1 MPQRQFSL
9 AVRKTSKRNPTH
21 LTSLP
26 PERALSLLLPLSG
39 GCYFLR
45 PAFKLL
51 LAINMLHMTR
61 GISLFGFILT
71 AIVLHTGLQLLPD
84 AWALPLFCRVPA
96 TCSTFWFQ
104 TTLNTETLTYIVDG
118 ISFEMARSC
127 SGEGFFS
134 IAFSLLLWRKPKW
147 CWAAFPL
154 TLILNTLRA
163 ILTATLTLTLHGSR
177 FESIVHLIAG
187 ASIFIG
193 TLYLLWFLT
202 NKPRHDSNS

>member
-9 AVRKTSKRNPTH
+9 AVRKTSKRNPTL

-26 PERALSLLLPLSG
+26 PKEHFLFYCLSRGDVIFSSRIPLRLTTKMPHMTRSLSLL
-39 GCYFLR
+39 
-45 PAFKLL
+45 
-51 LAINMLHMTR
+51 
-61 GISLFGFILT
+61 GFILT
-71 AIVLHTGLQLLPD
+71 AIVLHAGLQLLPD
-84 AWALPLFCRVPA
+84 TWALPCFCRVPA
-96 TCSTFWFQ
+96 TCSAIWFQ

-147 CWAAFPL
+147 CWAALPL

-163 ILTATLTLTLHGSR
+163 ILTATLTLFLHGNR

-187 ASIFIG
+187 ASIFIT

-202 NKPRHDSNS
+202 GTSRHDTHD

>member
-9 AVRKTSKRNPTH
+9 AVRKTSKRNPTL

-26 PERALSLLLPLSG
+26 PKEHVLFYCLSRGDVIFSSRIQLRLATKMPHMTRRLSLL
-39 GCYFLR
+39 
-45 PAFKLL
+45 
-51 LAINMLHMTR
+51 
-61 GISLFGFILT
+61 GFILT

-84 AWALPLFCRVPA
+84 AWAIPCFCRVPA
-96 TCSTFWFQ
+96 TCSAFWFQ

-163 ILTATLTLTLHGSR
+163 ILTATLTLTLHDSR
-177 FESIVHLIAG
+177 FESIAHLTAG

-202 NKPRHDSNS
+202 GTSRHDTHD